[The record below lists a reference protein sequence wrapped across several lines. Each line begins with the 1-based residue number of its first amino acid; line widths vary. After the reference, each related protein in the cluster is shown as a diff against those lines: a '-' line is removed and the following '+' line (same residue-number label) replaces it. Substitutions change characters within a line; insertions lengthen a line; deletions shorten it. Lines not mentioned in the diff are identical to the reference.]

1 MSKGP
6 AGEQDGTF
14 GVECH
19 YLDDDNTYFIE
30 FDLSTNKYTISETKD
45 GKDIPL
51 TKSSYSQTWLK
62 ATALK
67 SPPTSVNRIKIS
79 CYLESISLYINDKF
93 VDQVDVMDPLP
104 EPGIGTFYVN
114 TFDDTD
120 KDGYFVIFDNVE
132 IYEPMQ

>member
-1 MSKGP
+1 MKPIKFHTKEKEYFVWAEFPVDFIPYEIAFDVKGP

-30 FDLSTNKYTISETKD
+30 FDLSTNKYTIFETKD

-67 SPPTSVNRIKIS
+67 SPPTSVNHIKIS
-79 CYLESISLYINDKF
+79 CYLE
-93 VDQVDVMDPLP
+93 
-104 EPGIGTFYVN
+104 
-114 TFDDTD
+114 
-120 KDGYFVIFDNVE
+120 
-132 IYEPMQ
+132 